1 MANETSRRQE
11 QDKAKLAS
19 AEAEVKHLHE
29 RLRKQEDLTSEVR
42 EELKKQVA
50 LVEENAKNQ
59 IQYL

>member
-1 MANETSRRQE
+1 MS
-11 QDKAKLAS
+11 
-19 AEAEVKHLHE
+19 HLHE